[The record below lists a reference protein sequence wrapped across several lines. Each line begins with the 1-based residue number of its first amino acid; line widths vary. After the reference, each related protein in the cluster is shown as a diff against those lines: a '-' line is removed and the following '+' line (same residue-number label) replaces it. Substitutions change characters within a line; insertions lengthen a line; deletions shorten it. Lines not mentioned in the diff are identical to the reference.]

1 MSDNKAAAYRCLRA
15 CFPEMI
21 GTDVQEKLLCMYL
34 EGFSEALDMAEEHN
48 KGLNFK
54 LIDSRKWYRDC

>member
-1 MSDNKAAAYRCLRA
+1 MKTNRKAAVRCLRA

-34 EGFSEALDMAEEHN
+34 EGFSEALDMVEEHN
-48 KGLNFK
+48 QGLQFK
-54 LIDSRKWYRDC
+54 IIDSKKWCR